1 MGYCYRKISS
11 PERGEGFERGS
22 FFTGTIFMFLLV
34 IVTDIVLIG
43 TIFEILF
50 NGLLGIKFRKI
61 FYFVGVQFQF
71 WGF

>member
-1 MGYCYRKISS
+1 
-11 PERGEGFERGS
+11 
-22 FFTGTIFMFLLV
+22 MFLLV